1 MSGEPVPCVI
11 WPSLLL
17 GLDGLLRLLP
27 TQCVGGTE
35 REHAQEAKRQWLRL
49 ISGAD
54 CNTGAAG
61 FTCALGF
68 SPCLALAL
76 WCAARVF
83 QKALSSPAP
92 AAVQMTDSGGAEPE
106 VVLPA
111 SCSVEGGKRL
121 PPLRHV
127 DWLQFARTLHLELFL
142 FVYAMSYSMRLVI
155 TQDLFLSKACLLRYG
170 INASAC
176 RDLSDNS
183 TVKDDVTRS
192 ASLLNL
198 ALFLVQLLPAGL
210 LSIFVSP
217 WSDRYGHKGPLLA
230 AAAGGLLQDLLTAGT
245 AASLRAP
252 PYLTVLCA
260 LPNSLSGGL
269 VSVCAAVYGSGTRTA
284 TAELKTVRFACI
296 MTALTLGFQLGL
308 FAGGQVFRADGG
320 DYVPVYLTSAAL
332 LLSMLAW
339 VAWTVPFSAQ
349 LRRTSSRELVRDLMR
364 LDNLRA
370 GGRAVFRPRPGF
382 NRAKLLLLMVS
393 VWLIL
398 FNSET
403 ARSINYYY
411 TKKRFNWTA
420 VKFASVT
427 ALFGLVQLGATA
439 ACVLLFSRLLQAP
452 DLALAALGVAAFAL
466 QNALKGLATREWMYY
481 LSYVLGSPGGA
492 AGIGILSYA
501 SSLINPHEATRVFSF
516 WTTCE
521 SLVPAFGDVFSSL
534 VFNAAL
540 SSQPGLPFLIGAAL
554 QLFPLAAL
562 LCCMRLPHA
571 DPEEEEEDPDDMLW
585 PDGENSV
592 NQPPH
597 SL

>member
-1 MSGEPVPCVI
+1 MRGRASSDEVEDPEEDSWWGGPHMRAASPD
-11 WPSLLL
+11 S
-17 GLDGLLRLLP
+17 DGPQSSRTPLLR
-27 TQCVGGTE
+27 TRT
-35 REHAQEAKRQWLRL
+35 
-49 ISGAD
+49 
-54 CNTGAAG
+54 
-61 FTCALGF
+61 
-68 SPCLALAL
+68 
-76 WCAARVF
+76 
-83 QKALSSPAP
+83 LSD
-92 AAVQMTDSGGAEPE
+92 QMTDSGGPEPE
-106 VVLPA
+106 VVMPT
-111 SCSVEGGKRL
+111 SCSTLEGGKKG
-121 PPLRHV
+121 PPPRRV

-142 FVYAMSYSMRLVI
+142 FAYAISYSMRLVM

-170 INASAC
+170 LDAAAC
-176 RDLSDNS
+176 RNLSANS
-183 TVKDDVTRS
+183 TIKDDVTRS
-192 ASLLNL
+192 ANLLNL
-198 ALFLVQLLPAGL
+198 ALFMVQLLPAGL
-210 LSIFVSP
+210 LSIFISP
-217 WSDRYGHKGPLLA
+217 WSDRYGHKLPLLVA
-230 AAAGGLLQDLLTAGT
+230 TAGGVLQDLLTVGT
-245 AASLRAP
+245 VVSFRAP

-260 LPNSLSGGL
+260 LPNGLSGGL
-269 VSVCAAVYGSGTRTA
+269 VSVCASVYGSGTRTA
-284 TAELKTVRFACI
+284 AAELKTVRFACI

-308 FAGGQVFRADGG
+308 FVGGQVFRVAHSH
-320 DYVPVYLTSAAL
+320 YVPVYLSSAAL
-332 LLSMLAW
+332 LMAALAW

-349 LRRTSSRELVRDLMR
+349 LRRTSSRELLRDLMR

-403 ARSINYYY
+403 ARSINYFY

-420 VKFASVT
+420 VQFSSVT
-427 ALFGLVQLGATA
+427 AFFGLVQLVATA
-439 ACVLLFSRLLQAP
+439 ACVVLFSRLLQVP
-452 DLALAALGVAAFAL
+452 DLVLAALGVTAFAL
-466 QNALKGLATREWMYY
+466 QNALKGVATREWMYY

-501 SSLINPHEATRVFSF
+501 SKLINPHEATKVFSF

-540 SSQPGLPFLIGAAL
+540 SYQPGLPFLIGAAL

-571 DPEEEEEDPDDMLW
+571 DPEEDDEDMLK